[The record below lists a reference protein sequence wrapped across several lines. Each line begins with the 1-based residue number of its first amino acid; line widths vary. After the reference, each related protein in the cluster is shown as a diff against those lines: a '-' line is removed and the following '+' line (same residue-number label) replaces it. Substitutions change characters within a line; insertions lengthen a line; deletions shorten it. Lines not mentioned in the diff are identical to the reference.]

1 MIKYFIGIHLPLV
14 YAFLT
19 HKEEASYRI
28 LYIEFSKIQPGY
40 DNKLEA
46 PKESMTDFEKAIL
59 NAISKTYGGDQAIIY
74 G

>member
-14 YAFLT
+14 YAFLAD
-19 HKEEASYRI
+19 KEEASYRI
-28 LYIEFSKIQPGY
+28 LYRELSKVQPGY

-59 NAISKTYGGDQAIIY
+59 NAISKSYGEETKV
-74 G
+74 